1 MSKLKLCN
9 VKKSYKSGEVVTA
22 LKGISLEFRESEF
35 VAILGPSG
43 CGKTTLLNII
53 GGLDRYDSGDLILSG
68 LSTKN
73 FKDKDWDAYRNN
85 SIGFIFQ
92 NYNLISHQSV
102 LQNVEIALT
111 LSGVSV
117 KERKERAF
125 EALKAVGLES
135 QVNKKPNQMSGGQ
148 MQRVAIARALVNN
161 PDIILADEPTGALDS
176 KTSVQVMDILKEI
189 AKTRLVIMVTHN
201 NELAQTYANRT
212 ISLLDGEITTDTN
225 PLLEVT
231 DVANGEKKKILKKTS
246 MSPSTATSLSF
257 KNLLTKKGRTIT
269 TAFAGSIGIIGVALV
284 LAISNG
290 LSNYMDTQEKSTLAG
305 FPITVSAGTSS
316 SNNGLMFMSSDEM
329 FGEDG
334 SAVAYSDD
342 DVVYNYDSSNE
353 DKLHTNVFSDEYL
366 NYIENMENE
375 IPEAVNAITYS
386 HGVDMNVFA
395 KGEDTVVKFKSTQP
409 QMFTR
414 NNYWQELSGND
425 DFVLSVYD
433 LIGEGSRLPENRNE
447 AVLVVDEYNRLD
459 AAFFDKLGIYKNTE
473 SYKLSDFIGKEIVRL
488 IPNDSYY
495 TENENGIY
503 STVGPQG
510 YEEIYN
516 SESAIPLTITGILR
530 IKESSEEASGFLS
543 EGIAYSAELTDFI
556 VEDAKNSKIAEA
568 QKNSGFDVTTGA
580 PFASE
585 EAKNQMLIKLGA
597 DSTPNS
603 INIYP
608 VDYEGKE
615 AITEYLEAYN
625 VDKAEENQ
633 VTYTDLAKTIISITN
648 TMMNTVSMALI
659 AFSAISLVVSTIMIS
674 IIIYVSVMERTKE
687 IGILR
692 SIGARK
698 KDISLVFITE
708 SLLIGLAAGL
718 LGIGITYLLTIP
730 INSAIYNAVEIENVA
745 DLTLVYAIALV
756 LGSMGLTLIAGFLPS
771 RAAAKKDPV
780 VALRTE

>member
-1 MSKLKLCN
+1 MSKLQLSN
-9 VKKSYKSGEVVTA
+9 IKKSYKSGEVVTA
-22 LKGISLEFRESEF
+22 LKGISLEFRDSEF

-43 CGKTTLLNII
+43 CGKTTMLNII

-92 NYNLISHQSV
+92 NYNLISHQTV

-117 KERKERAF
+117 KERKERAL

-148 MQRVAIARALVNN
+148 MQRVAIARVLVNN

-176 KTSVQVMDILKEI
+176 KTSVQVMEILKEI
-189 AKTRLVIMVTHN
+189 AKTKLVIMVTHN
-201 NELAQTYANRT
+201 NELAKQYANRT

-225 PLLEVT
+225 PLT
-231 DVANGEKKKILKKTS
+231 DVIEETSNERKKFLKKTA

-284 LAISNG
+284 LALSNG
-290 LSNYMDTQEKSTLAG
+290 LSNYMDKQEKSTLAG

-316 SNNGLMFMSSDEM
+316 SNNGLSFMT
-329 FGEDG
+329 GENMWGDDG
-334 SAVAYSDD
+334 SAVAFSDE
-342 DVVYNYDSSNE
+342 DVVYNYDNTDEST
-353 DKLHTNVFSDEYL
+353 LHTNVFTDEYL
-366 NYIENMENE
+366 SYIGSMETE
-375 IPEAVNAITYS
+375 IPDAVNEITYS
-386 HGVDMNVFA
+386 HGVEMNVFA
-395 KGEDTVVKFKSTQP
+395 KGEDTVVKFKSNQP

-414 NNYWQELSGND
+414 NNYWQELSDND
-425 DFVLSVYD
+425 DFILSVYD
-433 LIGEGSRLPENRNE
+433 LIGEGSRLPENKNE

-459 AAFFDKLGIYKNTE
+459 AAFFDKLGIYTDTE
-473 SYKLSDFIGKEIVRL
+473 SYKLSDFIGQEIIRI

-495 TENENGIY
+495 VENESGIFT
-503 STVGPQG
+503 TVSPQK
-510 YEEIYN
+510 YEEVYN
-516 SESAIPLTITGILR
+516 SERAILVTITGILR
-530 IKESSEEASGFLS
+530 IKESSEEGTGFLN
-543 EGIAYSAELTDFI
+543 EGIAYSTALTDFI
-556 VEDAKNSKIAEA
+556 LEDAKNSIIAVA
-568 QKNSGFDVTTGA
+568 QKNSDFDVTTGA
-580 PFASE
+580 PFISE
-585 EAKNQMLIKLGA
+585 EAKNQMLLKLGA
-597 DSTPNS
+597 DSTPTS

-608 VDYEGKE
+608 ANYDGKE
-615 AITEYLEAYN
+615 LITEYLEAYN
-625 VDKAEENQ
+625 IDKEKENQ
-633 VTYTDLAKTIISITN
+633 VTYSDIAKTIISMTN
-648 TMMNTVSMALI
+648 TMMNTVSVALI
-659 AFSAISLVVSTIMIS
+659 AFSSISLVVSTIMIS

-718 LGIGITYLLTIP
+718 LGVGITYLLTIP
-730 INSAIYNAVEIENVA
+730 INTAIFNAVEIENVA
-745 DLTLVYAIALV
+745 DLTPVYAIALV